1 MSRVGNAIIEIPS
14 GVTVEFAN
22 QMFKAKGKLGE
33 LSLTVPSYLNLEN
46 DGKSLKVVPV
56 SKNREAVMM
65 WGTTR
70 RNISNI
76 IKGVSDGF
84 TLNIEVVGVGYRAS
98 VQGSKLVLQL
108 GFSHDINYPIPS
120 GITVKCEK
128 PTTIQLYG
136 ADKQKVGQMA
146 AEIRSFR
153 PPEPYKGKGVIREGD
168 YVVRKE
174 GKKK

>member
-22 QMFKAKGKLGE
+22 QVFKAKGKLGE
-33 LSLTVPSYLNLEN
+33 LSVPVPHYLGLEN
-46 DGKSLKVVPV
+46 DGKSLRVVPS
-56 SKNREAVMM
+56 SKTREIVMM

-70 RNISNI
+70 RNIANV

-108 GFSHDINYPIPS
+108 GYSHDINYPIPA

-136 ADKQKVGQMA
+136 ADKQQIGQMA

>member
-22 QMFKAKGKLGE
+22 QVFKAKGKLGE
-33 LSLTVPSYLNLEN
+33 LSMPVPSYLSLEN
-46 DGKSLKVVPV
+46 DGKSLKVVPAHKSRV
-56 SKNREAVMM
+56 AVMM

-70 RNISNI
+70 RNIANI
-76 IKGVSDGF
+76 VKGVSDGF
-84 TLNIEVVGVGYRAS
+84 TLNIEIVGVGYRAA
-98 VQGSKLVLQL
+98 VQGNKLVLQL
-108 GFSHDINYPIPS
+108 GFSHDVNYPIPT

-128 PTTIQLYG
+128 PTTIQLHG
-136 ADKQKVGQMA
+136 ANKQQVGQMA

>member
-1 MSRVGNAIIEIPS
+1 MSRVGNAIVEIPS

-22 QMFKAKGKLGE
+22 QVFKAKGKLGE
-33 LSLTVPSYLNLEN
+33 LSLSVPSYLSLEN
-46 DGKSLKVVPV
+46 DGKTLKVIPAH
-56 SKNREAVMM
+56 KGREAVMM

-70 RNISNI
+70 RNIANI

-84 TLNIEVVGVGYRAS
+84 TLNIEVVGVGYRAA
-98 VQGSKLVLQL
+98 VQGNKLVLQL
-108 GFSHDINYPIPS
+108 GFSHDVNYPIPT
-120 GITVKCEK
+120 GVTVKCEK
-128 PTTIQLYG
+128 PTTIQLQG
-136 ADKQKVGQMA
+136 ANKQQLGQMA